1 MSKYKTY
8 ISFVVQNGDKHV
20 HDFIIADFAL
30 PKYYFYLDNAS
41 QQVVKW
47 AEEKQK
53 ELPPDKKIIIINY
66 FNVSNIK

>member
-1 MSKYKTY
+1 MRKYKTY
-8 ISFVVQNGDKHV
+8 ISFVVQNGDKHI
-20 HDFIIADFAL
+20 HDFEIADLAL
-30 PKYYFYLDNAS
+30 PKYYFYLDNTS

-53 ELPPDKKIIIINY
+53 ELRPPEKLVILNY

>member
-1 MSKYKTY
+1 M
-8 ISFVVQNGDKHV
+8 
-20 HDFIIADFAL
+20 HDFAIADLAL
-30 PKYYFYLDNAS
+30 PMYYFYLDNTS

-53 ELPPDKKIIIINY
+53 ELRPNEKLIILNY

>member
-8 ISFVVQNGDKHV
+8 ISFVIQNGEKHM
-20 HDFIIADFAL
+20 HDFAIADLAL
-30 PKYYFYLDNAS
+30 PMYYFYLDNTS

-53 ELPPDKKIIIINY
+53 ELRPNEKLIILNY

>member
-1 MSKYKTY
+1 MGKYKTY
-8 ISFVVQNGDKHV
+8 ISFVIQTGDKHI
-20 HDFIIADFAL
+20 HDFAIADLAL
-30 PKYYFYLDNAS
+30 PKYYFYLDNTS

-53 ELPPDKKIIIINY
+53 ELRSNEKLIIINF